1 MEDVCYK
8 KLMSEIFGPQLDE
21 QNPIAD
27 IDGLTKAVEAALA
40 TLTPEQQAA
49 VKAVCFDGKEADKQ
63 AYAMALRSLK
73 HPSCSRTLRAYLN
86 FKED

>member
-1 MEDVCYK
+1 MADKCYK
-8 KLMSEIFGPQLDE
+8 KFLSEIFGPQLDE
-21 QNPIAD
+21 QHPIAD
-27 IDGLTKAVEAALA
+27 VDGLAKAVEAALA
-40 TLTPEQQAA
+40 TLTPELQAA
-49 VKAVCFDGKEADKQ
+49 VKAVCFNGEKADEQ

>member
-1 MEDVCYK
+1 MADVCYK

-73 HPSCSRTLRAYLN
+73 HPSFSRTLRAYLK
-86 FKED
+86 FKAD

>member
-1 MEDVCYK
+1 MADVCYK

-27 IDGLTKAVEAALA
+27 VDGLATAVEAALT

-49 VKAVCFDGKEADKQ
+49 VKAVCFDGKDADKQ

-73 HPSCSRTLRAYLN
+73 HPSNSRTFRQYVKFAG
-86 FKED
+86 E

>member
-1 MEDVCYK
+1 MADVCYK
-8 KLMSEIFGPQLDE
+8 KLMREIFGPQLDE
-21 QNPIAD
+21 PNPIAD
-27 IDGLTKAVEAALA
+27 IDGLAKAVEAALA

-63 AYAMALRSLK
+63 TYAMALRSLK
-73 HPSCSRTLRAYLN
+73 HPSRSRTLRAYLK

>member
-1 MEDVCYK
+1 MAAVCYK